1 MLLKPQYNPKPPLLF
16 SDLEVG
22 DLFFHKTEL
31 FMVTNPVENNSTILA
46 NAVCIAGP
54 HTGTT
59 YYFEDTV
66 EVGLLTKEYAIVY
79 DPVKDVEFYR

>member
-1 MLLKPQYNPKPPLLF
+1 MLLAPQRTPKTPLLF

-31 FMVTNPVENNSTILA
+31 FMVTNPIESNSTILA